1 MGPIGLV
8 KKQEI
13 NIGWGNCRYQEDRS
27 LLKQYAEGDQV
38 IDNGKIYKVQSEVV
52 PRLSDV
58 YPLMTR
64 PIIRL
69 PERGI
74 VLTRINPSVCL
85 YLKLIDIFLHSF
97 AKP

>member
-1 MGPIGLV
+1 LI
-8 KKQEI
+8 
-13 NIGWGNCRYQEDRS
+13 
-27 LLKQYAEGDQV
+27 LKQYADNDEV

-69 PERGI
+69 PGRGI
-74 VLTRINPSVCL
+74 ILTRINPSVCL
-85 YLKLIDIFLHSF
+85 FFLF
-97 AKP
+97 F